1 MGQISWRHG
10 LLWGWCLA
18 LIVPADAY
26 ALSGQVF
33 RDGNGNGI
41 RDSGERGVPGITV
54 KAFINGTPETLAGT
68 VTSGAD
74 GSYSISGVS
83 GPVRVEFE
91 IPAAGCNADSA
102 VDFSAP
108 NAQQYGSSVQ
118 FVDGAATNV
127 DFGVL
132 NAAEYVVSPNPTMFT
147 SFLYGG
153 NVKSG
158 TISGNAPALYSYAYQ
173 NSGRAASLRSIAR
186 WPGETPAPG
195 TAPDPVVLL
204 KQQQVGTTWGGAY
217 SKQAKRLFVSAFL
230 RRHAGMGPDG
240 SGAVYMLNPDAP
252 PTGTPSFFN
261 LDALGFATR
270 GSGTYTAT
278 HPGFSAV
285 IGTNSNRGLADAPNT
300 PTHDAAA
307 FGQVGKVSLGDL
319 DLSDDGR
326 YLFVT
331 NLYDRKLYRID
342 LQNPTAPVVP
352 GAAQVKAYSNAPWL
366 GLSCSSG
373 VARPFGLKY
382 YRGKIYTGVVCTGES
397 GTASANKTRAYVY
410 AVDPES
416 DGSSASIAVEFPL
429 NYDKQDVDSN
439 AAKGWFNW
447 TDNFTS
453 FAYLP
458 SGGGLTANPQPMLS
472 DIEFDSDGSMILAFA
487 DRTGFQLGYDNY
499 APTSTNTKLYS
510 GLVGGDIL
518 RVYKNPTSCTYQL
531 ESNGQAGN
539 LTSASRTYAQDIA
552 DYGVFL
558 HPGPGTPNGAGSAF
572 TSYTDSGNKRREFYF
587 GDYAEL
593 NGNRYPRETHGE
605 GIFGALALW
614 PSSGEVIA
622 TGMDPVADYP
632 GSGGTYKLS
641 NTTGARNSGYNL
653 YDDTDAATYL
663 LRDQYG
669 YASEVSTMAKSA
681 GLGDIEITGDIP
693 DIEIG
698 NRIWL
703 DTDKDGI
710 QDGDE
715 NGIDGVEVHLIC
727 GADTATTTTVNG
739 GQYYFTNA
747 AGGNATFM
755 DSGESC
761 VVQVDNAQPA
771 IGNRKLSPQNADGI
785 TDNNPV
791 TDLRDS
797 DAADKAGKAE
807 ITFTVGNAGENNHTL
822 DIGYERSADISLVK
836 TVDKANAK
844 RAENVVYTLVVT
856 NNGPD
861 ATTGVQVTDALPAG
875 VTYVSDDGGGAY
887 NATSGVWDIGD
898 LPNGESRTL
907 NITVKLN

>member
-1 MGQISWRHG
+1 MRQY
-10 LLWGWCLA
+10 LWGQGLAWGCCLA
-18 LIVPADAY
+18 LIAPLDAY

-33 RDGNGNGI
+33 RDGNGNGV

-54 KAFINGTPETLAGT
+54 RAFANGTPETLAGT

-74 GSYSISGVS
+74 GSYSLSGVS
-83 GPVRVEFE
+83 GSVRVEFE

-108 NAQQYGSSVQ
+108 NAQHYGSSVQ
-118 FVDGAATNV
+118 FVDGAATGV

-147 SFLYGG
+147 SFMYGG
-153 NVKSG
+153 NAKSG
-158 TISGNAPALYSYAYQ
+158 TVSGNAPALYSYAYK
-173 NSGRAASLRSIAR
+173 NSGRAASLGSVPTY
-186 WPGETPAPG
+186 PGEAVSPG
-195 TAPDPVVLL
+195 NAPDPVVVL

-240 SGAVYMLNPDAP
+240 SGAVYMLDPDAP
-252 PTGTPSFFN
+252 PSGTPSFFN

-270 GSGTYTAT
+270 GSGAYTAT
-278 HPGFSAV
+278 HPGFSSV
-285 IGTNSNRGLADAPNT
+285 IGTNSNRGLGDAPNT
-300 PTHDAAA
+300 PTHDASA
-307 FGQVGKVSLGDL
+307 FGQVGKVSLGDM

-342 LQNPTAPVVP
+342 LQNPKAPVTP
-352 GAAQVKAYSNAPWL
+352 TAAQVKAYGNAPWL

-382 YRGKIYTGVVCTGES
+382 YRGKVYTGVVCTGES
-397 GTASANKTRAYVY
+397 GTASANNTRAYVY
-410 AVDPES
+410 AVDPGS
-416 DGSSASIAVEFPL
+416 DGSGASIAVEFPL
-429 NYDKQDVDSN
+429 NYDKQDVDDN

-447 TDNFTS
+447 TDNFNS
-453 FAYLP
+453 LAALDP
-458 SGGGLTANPQPMLS
+458 VGLSANPQPMLS
-472 DIEFDSDGSMILAFA
+472 DIEFDGDGSMILAFA
-487 DRTGFQLGYDNY
+487 DRTGFQLGYENY
-499 APTSTNTKLYS
+499 APSSSDTELYS

-518 RVYKNPTSCTYQL
+518 RVYKNPSTCSYQL
-531 ESNGQAGN
+531 ESNGLAGN
-539 LTSASRTYAQDIA
+539 LTSSSQTYTQDMT
-552 DYGVFL
+552 DYGVFR
-558 HPGPGTPNGAGSAF
+558 HPGPGTPNGTGSAF

-593 NGNRYPRETHGE
+593 FGSRYPHETHGE
-605 GIFGALALW
+605 GIFGALAMW

-653 YDDTDAATYL
+653 YDDTDAATYM
-663 LRDQYG
+663 LRDQWG
-669 YASEVSTMAKSA
+669 YASEVATMAKST

-693 DIEIG
+693 DIEVG

-715 NGIDGVEVHLIC
+715 TGLDGVDVRLIC
-727 GADTATTTTVNG
+727 GADTATTTTANG
-739 GQYYFTNA
+739 GQYYFSNA

-755 DSGESC
+755 DNGESC

-771 IGNRKLSPQNADGI
+771 IGNRKLSLQNADGV

-797 DAADKAGKAE
+797 DASEKSGKAE
-807 ITFTVGNAGENNHTL
+807 IAFTVGNAGENNHTL
-822 DIGYERSADISLVK
+822 DIGYERLTDISLVK
-836 TVDKANAK
+836 TVDKASAK
-844 RAENVVYTLVVT
+844 RAENVVYTLAAT

-861 ATTGVQVTDALPAG
+861 AATGVQVVDALPAG
-875 VTYVSDDGGGAY
+875 VTYVSDDGGGDY
-887 NATSGVWDIGD
+887 NVASGVWDVGT
-898 LPNGESRTL
+898 LPNGGSRTL
-907 NITVKLN
+907 NITAKLD